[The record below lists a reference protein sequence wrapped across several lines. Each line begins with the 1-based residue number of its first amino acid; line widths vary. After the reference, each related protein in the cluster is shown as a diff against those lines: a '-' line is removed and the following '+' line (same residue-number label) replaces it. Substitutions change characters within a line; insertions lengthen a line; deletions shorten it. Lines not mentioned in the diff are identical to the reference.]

1 VFNMLN
7 IRLVDPAEDP
17 SVIDEFYAGQT
28 RAYAEFAAEKA
39 ATNVHLRELEQ
50 GCVYF
55 VIAQDEHTGELAGGL
70 RMYLRRGGAKL
81 PVERVLAD
89 NHRLIELLG
98 RQSRRGITEISGFWA
113 QSCWRGTG
121 LPSALVRTAVAAM
134 PMPTLNVQQGIA
146 FSHHH
151 IIYSRLAPLG
161 WVADASVGNIA
172 YPDARYQSSVIWID
186 PLTLLNAQPE
196 QRSLIFQ
203 LRASMRRGEAIRWSL
218 AGGHVESML
227 SEARP

>member
-1 VFNMLN
+1 MLN
-7 IRLVDPAEDP
+7 IRLVDPGEDP
-17 SVIDEFYAGQT
+17 SVVDEFYAGQT

-39 ATNVHLRELEQ
+39 ATNVQARELEQ

-70 RMYLRRGGAKL
+70 RLYLRRAGAKL

-89 NHRLIELLG
+89 NHSLIEQLG
-98 RQSRRGITEISGFWA
+98 RQGRRGIAEVSGFWA

-121 LPSALVRTAVAAM
+121 LPSALVRVAVAA
-134 PMPTLNVQQGIA
+134 MPTLNVQQGIA

-151 IIYSRLAPLG
+151 IIYSRLAPIG
-161 WVADASVGNIA
+161 WVTDTSVSSIA

-186 PLTLLNAQPE
+186 PLTLRNAQPE

-218 AGGHVESML
+218 AGGHVESLL

>member
-1 VFNMLN
+1 MLN
-7 IRLVDPAEDP
+7 IRLVDPSEDP
-17 SVIDEFYAGQT
+17 SVVDEFYAGQT

-39 ATNVHLRELEQ
+39 ATNVQPRELEQ

-70 RMYLRRGGAKL
+70 RLYLRRAGARL

-89 NHRLIELLG
+89 NHSLIEQLG
-98 RQSRRGITEISGFWA
+98 RQGRRGIAEISGFWA

-121 LPSALVRTAVAAM
+121 LSSALVRAAIAAM
-134 PMPTLNVQQGIA
+134 PLLNAHQGIA

-151 IIYSRLAPLG
+151 MHSLVTPIG
-161 WVADASVGNIA
+161 WVFDPSAGRIP

-186 PLTLLNAQPE
+186 PVTLRNAQPD
-196 QRSLIFQ
+196 QRDLIFQ
-203 LRASMRRGEAIRWSL
+203 LRAAMRRGEAVRWSL
-218 AGGHVESML
+218 AGGHVDPMQD
-227 SEARP
+227 EARL